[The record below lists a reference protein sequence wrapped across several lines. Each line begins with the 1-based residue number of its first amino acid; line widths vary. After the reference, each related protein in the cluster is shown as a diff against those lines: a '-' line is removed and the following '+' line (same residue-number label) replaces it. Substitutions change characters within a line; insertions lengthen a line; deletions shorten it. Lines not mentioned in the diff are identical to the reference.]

1 MDATTA
7 RAKLRDFV
15 VNSLAKP
22 DLNDG
27 DDIFEVGEASSL
39 YSLELVLF
47 LEERLEIPLDDDD
60 LTPGN
65 FATIDA
71 MGSLIERKLQS
82 S

>member
-7 RAKLRDFV
+7 RALLRDYV

-22 DLNDG
+22 HLSDR
-27 DDIFEVGEASSL
+27 DDIFDIGEASSL

-47 LEERLEIPLDDDD
+47 FEEKLEIPLDDED
-60 LTPGN
+60 LALTN

-71 MGSLIERKLQS
+71 MGSLIERKLQTS
-82 S
+82 